1 MDAVTQVPAP
11 VNEPVHG
18 YAPGSPELARLE
30 VKLKELAENPVDL
43 PMTIGGEK
51 RMGGG
56 ERVEVV
62 QPHNHRAVLGT
73 FAGATQQDARDAI
86 DAALAAAPGWRAMS
100 FDDRAAI
107 ILRAAEL
114 LAGPWRETLAAATML
129 GQSKTA
135 QQAEIDTPCELVDF
149 WRFNVKYARDL
160 LAEQPPP
167 TRPASGTGWTTGRS
181 KASSTRSRRST
192 SRRSRAT
199 CRPRPR
205 SWAMSWSGSRRRRR
219 PSRPCC

>member
-1 MDAVTQVPAP
+1 MDAVTQVPTP

-18 YAPGSPELARLE
+18 YAPGSPERARLE
-30 VKLKELAENPVDL
+30 VKLKELAENPIDL
-43 PMTIGGEK
+43 PMTIGGER

-56 ERVEVV
+56 ERVDVV
-62 QPHNHRAVLGT
+62 QPHNHKARIGT
-73 FAGATQQDARDAI
+73 YANATQADAQDAI
-86 DAALAAAPGWRAMS
+86 DAALAAAPAWRAMS

-114 LAGPWRETLAAATML
+114 LSGPWRETLAASTML

-135 QQAEIDTPCELVDF
+135 QQAEIDCPCELVDF

-160 LAEQPPP
+160 LAEQPRRTP
-167 TRPASGTGWTTGRS
+167 RASGTASTTARS
-181 KASSTRSRRST
+181 KASSTRSRPST
-192 SRRSRAT
+192 SPPSRAT

-205 SWAMSWSGSRRRRR
+205 
-219 PSRPCC
+219 

>member
-1 MDAVTQVPAP
+1 MDAVTQVPTP

-18 YAPGSPELARLE
+18 YAPGSPERARLE
-30 VKLKELAENPVDL
+30 AKLKELAENPIDL

-51 RMGGG
+51 RLGGG
-56 ERVEVV
+56 DAFQVV
-62 QPHNHRAVLGT
+62 QPHNHKAVLGT
-73 FAGATQQDARDAI
+73 YRNATQADAQDAI
-86 DAALAAAPGWRAMS
+86 DAALAAAPAWRAMS

-114 LAGPWRETLAAATML
+114 LSGPWRETLAASTML

-160 LAEQPPP
+160 LAEQPPANSP
-167 TRPASGTGWTTGRS
+167 GVWNRLDHRPLEGFVYAITPFNFTAIAGNLDRKSVV
-181 KASSTRSRRST
+181 
-192 SRRSRAT
+192 
-199 CRPRPR
+199 
-205 SWAMSWSGSRRRRR
+205 
-219 PSRPCC
+219 